1 MYWAEALANQTD
13 DTALAGQFKELSEQL
28 QQNEAKIVDELN
40 NAQGNAQDVGG
51 YFRPDAQKASA
62 AMRPSAT
69 LNEAVEALNAIPA

>member
-51 YFRPDAQKASA
+51 YPPRCAKASA